1 MTSTQQTFAVIAST
15 LTLAIIVDLVRRRR
29 LREEY
34 SWLWLVTGVLMVVL
48 ASWYGLIEAITR
60 LIGAVT
66 PTTTLFVFA
75 LLFLLV
81 VSVHFSVVISRL
93 SQQVRRL
100 VQELAILEAELG
112 PRSATRPAAPL
123 RRE

>member
-1 MTSTQQTFAVIAST
+1 MTPTQQTFAVIASV
-15 LTLAIIVDLVRRRR
+15 LTLGIIVELVRRRR

-34 SWLWLVTGVLMVVL
+34 AWLWLVTGVLMVVL
-48 ASWYGLIEAITR
+48 ASWYGLIEAITH

-66 PTTTLFVFA
+66 PTTTLFVCA

-81 VSVHFSVVISRL
+81 VSVHFSVVVSRL

-100 VQELAILEAELG
+100 VQELALLEAERG
-112 PRSATRPAAPL
+112 PIPGPTDPERK
-123 RRE
+123 

>member
-1 MTSTQQTFAVIAST
+1 MTSTQQTFAVIASV
-15 LTLAIIVDLVRRRR
+15 LTLGIIGELVRRRR

-34 SWLWLVTGVLMVVL
+34 AWLWLLTGVLMVLL
-48 ASWYGLIEAITR
+48 ASWYGLIEGITH

-66 PTTTLFVFA
+66 PTTTLFVFG

-100 VQELAILEAELG
+100 VQELALLEAELG
-112 PRSATRPAAPL
+112 PRATPPPADPQL
-123 RRE
+123 K

>member
-1 MTSTQQTFAVIAST
+1 MTPTQQTFAVIASL
-15 LTLAIIVDLVRRRR
+15 LTLGVIVELVRRRR

-34 SWLWLVTGVLMVVL
+34 SWLWLLTGVSMVVL
-48 ASWYGLIEAITR
+48 ASWYGLIEGITH

-75 LLFLLV
+75 LLFLLI

-112 PRSATRPAAPL
+112 PRTSPPSSNPQK
-123 RRE
+123 

>member
-1 MTSTQQTFAVIAST
+1 MTPTQQTFAILASVVT
-15 LTLAIIVDLVRRRR
+15 LLFIVELVRRRR

-34 SWLWLVTGVLMVVL
+34 AWLWLLTGVGMVVL
-48 ASWYGLIEAITR
+48 ASWYGLIEGITH

-75 LLFLLV
+75 LLFLLI
-81 VSVHFSVVISRL
+81 VSVHFSIVISRT

-100 VQELAILEAELG
+100 VQELALLEAELG
-112 PRSATRPAAPL
+112 RRATGSFPPPSG
-123 RRE
+123 E

>member
-1 MTSTQQTFAVIAST
+1 MTSSQQTFAVIASV
-15 LTLAIIVDLVRRRR
+15 LTLGIIVELVRRRR

-34 SWLWLVTGVLMVVL
+34 AWLWLLTGVLMVL
-48 ASWYGLIEAITR
+48 LSSWYGLIEGITH

-66 PTTTLFVFA
+66 PTTTLFVFG

-100 VQELAILEAELG
+100 VQELALLEAELG
-112 PRSATRPAAPL
+112 PRATPPPAAPQQK
-123 RRE
+123 